1 MGLGIYK
8 NLIDM
13 WSIVFRSRMVG
24 RDRDGFESRGRELM
38 DWRADS
44 KSDTIK
50 NESDEGLFLMWSIAA
65 KMAVCSG

>member
-1 MGLGIYK
+1 
-8 NLIDM
+8 
-13 WSIVFRSRMVG
+13 
-24 RDRDGFESRGRELM
+24 M